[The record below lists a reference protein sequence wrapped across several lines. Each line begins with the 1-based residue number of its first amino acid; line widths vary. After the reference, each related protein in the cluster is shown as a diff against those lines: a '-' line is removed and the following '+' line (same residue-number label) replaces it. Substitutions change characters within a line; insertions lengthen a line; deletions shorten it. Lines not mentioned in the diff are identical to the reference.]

1 VVHAGVVR
9 RLTGI
14 RRIRDTSNTYQRVYA
29 TGAVKLTQ
37 VVFDADVEIDGVT
50 LGADSSRR
58 VPARD
63 IVGYVQ
69 VLPIGTDLT
78 ASQVDNLLAAA
89 GPIGGPI
96 DCELDVAQSGLHM
109 RLARIEVDRTTTA
122 AGTPELVA
130 VARGTPELPQAG
142 QWSFTFRG
150 PSEPEPHR
158 LEPDRPIP
166 LIRANPVGT
175 VSPPYRFADPR
186 ELYRPANPDSE
197 YGLLFAADAQ
207 RMLVAQPQLRAGDAT
222 IHAGAPLLFAD
233 MYALGGT
240 TALFPR
246 PERCHPLPS
255 GSSLR
260 VTGRRKV
267 RLDVPS
273 QGLGAGEFKV
283 APLELTLHKNA
294 ALTVRSRFRP
304 ESTIRLVIDSDLRP
318 EWSCRYGPV
327 AVVTDIEDLEG
338 IMQVVGDMTSSAV
351 AAPEVRDPHMVFGGP
366 LGPVQSIIS
375 FLTDFGLPFPFHVSV
390 TNKEYAFKTGT
401 KYKFPPPGLDALLLD
416 DAIKKGLGLML
427 ELELVVG
434 LGTETESLDDLKRR
448 IGQHHLTRSRTVWH
462 SHLEFKAKILVKAFE
477 LGIVEL
483 FLGGASK
490 YEFVGKS
497 DGTSEAAL
505 YIGFAGVVEVD
516 LAILEI
522 SGGRA
527 YSIVSRRKGQK
538 LELGFASEYEVE
550 GELLK
555 GLVAVALSFE
565 LLLLVEVSPDYHFTG
580 EATLAIDVTLGWVV
594 SKSYE
599 VEFEMSE
606 TLAAAAFVAT
616 TVLPIR

>member
-1 VVHAGVVR
+1 MVR

-14 RRIRDTSNTYQRVYA
+14 RRIRDTANTYQRVYP

-37 VVFDADVEIDGVT
+37 VLFDADVEIDGVT
-50 LGADSSRR
+50 LGANSSSR
-58 VPARD
+58 VPTRD
-63 IVGYVQ
+63 LVGYVQ
-69 VLPIGTDLT
+69 VLPVGVDLT
-78 ASQVDNLLAAA
+78 AHQLDDLLAAT

-109 RLARIEVDRTTTA
+109 RLSRIEVDRTTTP
-122 AGTPELVA
+122 AGTPEFVA
-130 VARGTPELPQAG
+130 VARGTPELPNAG
-142 QWSFTFRG
+142 QWSFTYRG

-158 LEPDRPIP
+158 LEPNRPIP
-166 LIRANPVGT
+166 LIRADPVGA

-186 ELYRPANPDSE
+186 ELHRPANPDSE
-197 YGLLFAADAQ
+197 YGLLFSADAQ
-207 RMLVAQPQLRAGDAT
+207 RMLIAQPQLRAGDAT

-260 VTGRRKV
+260 VTGRRRV
-267 RLDVPS
+267 RLQVPS
-273 QGLGAGEFKV
+273 QGLGAGVFKV
-283 APLELTLHKNA
+283 APLDLTLHQNA

-304 ESTIRLVIDSDLRP
+304 DATIRLAIDSDQRP

-327 AVVTDIEDLEG
+327 SVVTDIEDLEG
-338 IMQVVGDMTSSAV
+338 IMQVVGDMTSSAA

-366 LGPVQSIIS
+366 LAAVQTIIN

-390 TNKEYAFKTGT
+390 TNKEYSFKTGT
-401 KYKFPPPGLDALLLD
+401 KYKFPPPGLDALFLD
-416 DAIKKGLGLML
+416 DAIKKGLGVML

-434 LGTETESLDDLKRR
+434 LGTETESVDDLKGR
-448 IGQHHLTRSRTVWH
+448 IEEHPRTRSRTVWH
-462 SHLEFKAKILVKAFE
+462 SHLECEAKILVKAFE

-505 YIGFAGVVEVD
+505 YLGFAGVVEVD
-516 LAILEI
+516 LVILEI
-522 SGGRA
+522 TGLRA
-527 YSIVSRRKGQK
+527 YSIVSRRKNQK
-538 LELGFASEYEVE
+538 LELGFASQYEVE

-555 GLVAVALSFE
+555 GLVTIGLSFE
-565 LLLLVEVSPDYHFTG
+565 LLLLVEVSGDFHFAG
-580 EATLAIDVTLGWVV
+580 EATLALDVTLGWVA